1 MQKKKRTSGFI
12 VAVDGPAGAG
22 KSTVSKKLA
31 ELLEGKLLDTG
42 SMYRAVA
49 YFALKAK
56 VSKAADLREIARHI
70 EFDMDPKTGMTLIN
84 GRDPGHKIRTEKV
97 SLKASEISQDSG
109 VRKILTNRQRQ
120 IARRWS
126 KKFPIIV
133 EGRDIGTVVFP
144 KVRFKFFVTAS
155 HEVRARRRYEQLKRQ
170 GTAGVRLAS
179 ILKQQKR
186 RDEQDATRRVAPLLC
201 PKDAVVVDTSGL
213 GIGQVVQ
220 FMASH
225 IHAYLSLQGKA
236 T

>member
-1 MQKKKRTSGFI
+1 MQKKKRSNGFI
-12 VAVDGPAGAG
+12 VAIDGPAGAG

-42 SMYRAVA
+42 AMYRGVA

-56 VSKAADLREIARHI
+56 AAKADDLRDIARHI
-70 EFDMDPKTGMTLIN
+70 EFDMDPKTGATLIN
-84 GRDPGHKIRTEKV
+84 GEDLGHRIRTEKV
-97 SLKASEISQDSG
+97 SAKASEISQDSV
-109 VRKILTNRQRQ
+109 VRKTLTSRQRA
-120 IARRWS
+120 IARKWS

-144 KVRFKFFVTAS
+144 NVRFKFFVTAS
-155 HEVRARRRYEQLKRQ
+155 HEIRARRRYEQLKRA
-170 GTAGVRLAS
+170 GTKGVKLTS

-186 RDEQDATRRVAPLLC
+186 RDEQDSSRRVAPLIC
-201 PKDAVVVDTSGL
+201 PKDAVVVDTSEL

-225 IHAYLSLQGKA
+225 IQARNFPEK
-236 T
+236 